1 MSLARPGRVNS
12 NAGVRDLRGTLP
24 KVVLASGIVLALGGI
39 VGLAGN
45 CPPDVLTGKDWTYV
59 PFDLGRGLDYAFD
72 VASLW
77 GAWAL
82 ASFIA
87 ALAGGFLSAIGVSL
101 VRPRVAAVGG
111 ICCAVIGFLLLC
123 KTWPTLEPIAHHRG
137 HAMSAVLD
145 PAMRLDLGAFYVSE
159 IVFLIGALTAL
170 ASGTMALIRQMT
182 LRFLQRR

>member
-1 MSLARPGRVNS
+1 MRLMWP
-12 NAGVRDLRGTLP
+12 
-24 KVVLASGIVLALGGI
+24 
-39 VGLAGN
+39 
-45 CPPDVLTGKDWTYV
+45 
-59 PFDLGRGLDYAFD
+59 AFG
-72 VASLW
+72 

-123 KTWPTLEPIAHHRG
+123 KTWPPLESIAHQRG
-137 HAMSAVLD
+137 HAESAVLA